1 MANFPTEKWFSDDVA
16 TLGDRLEAARNAAGL
31 TQRQLAQR
39 LGVRDTTVAAWEADR
54 QEPRGNR
61 MQMIAGM
68 LNVSLMWLMTGE
80 GDGIDSPVVEKPAD
94 VPFDA
99 RTALA
104 DLARLHQQ
112 LQDLSHEM
120 AVAQFRLETHLR
132 ERAE

>member
-1 MANFPTEKWFSDDVA
+1 MAEFATKTWFSDDVA
-16 TLGDRLEAARNAAGL
+16 TLGDRLEAARKAAGL

-39 LGVRDTTVAAWEADR
+39 LGVRDTTLAAWEADK

-68 LNVSLMWLMTGE
+68 LNVSLMWLMTGN
-80 GDGIDSPVVEKPAD
+80 GDGLDAPSTGAE

-99 RTALA
+99 REALA

-112 LQDLSHEM
+112 MQDISRNM
-120 AVAQFRLETHLR
+120 ATAQFRLETHLR